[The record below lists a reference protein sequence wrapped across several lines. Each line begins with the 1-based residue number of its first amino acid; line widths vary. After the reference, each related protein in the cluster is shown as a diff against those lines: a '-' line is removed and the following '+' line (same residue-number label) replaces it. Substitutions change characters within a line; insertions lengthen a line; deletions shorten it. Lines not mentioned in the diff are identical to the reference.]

1 MLLLTD
7 RWPNSAVTEFL
18 DEEIHYLAAVFEK
31 VVIVPT
37 RPDGPV
43 RLQLPV
49 NVFVDYSLANRLTS
63 FGPWKWPAPRKM
75 VVAFRSLT
83 PKRCGLGANRIK
95 NWRDWLNVS
104 WQRASL
110 IGRSDFLS
118 VSGWAKKRKRPDVVY
133 TFWLTSSSVAL
144 KAAWPGVPIVSRVHG
159 GDLYSE
165 VHGWE
170 SIPFQADSVEAVSL
184 LASVSDHGRMY
195 LKRKFPTSTEKIV
208 TRRLGI
214 PDLGI
219 PERSSREADQVAIL
233 SASSIIP
240 VKRVDLILQVMQM
253 LVSSGLRVKWTHL
266 GDGPGRTALERALSV
281 DTANSL
287 RVELRGH
294 VPLYEVRRELVSGRH
309 DLFINLSLSEGAPV
323 SLMEAQCVGMPVVA
337 TDVGGTS
344 EVIFEAFNELVS
356 SSASLIEICAAVRRA
371 INRDSKECTWRREY
385 WSAKYYA
392 AANYTSWATE
402 IREIARLSRV

>member
-1 MLLLTD
+1 
-7 RWPNSAVTEFL
+7 
-18 DEEIHYLAAVFEK
+18 
-31 VVIVPT
+31 
-37 RPDGPV
+37 
-43 RLQLPV
+43 
-49 NVFVDYSLANRLTS
+49 
-63 FGPWKWPAPRKM
+63 
-75 VVAFRSLT
+75 
-83 PKRCGLGANRIK
+83 
-95 NWRDWLNVS
+95 
-104 WQRASL
+104 
-110 IGRSDFLS
+110 
-118 VSGWAKKRKRPDVVY
+118 
-133 TFWLTSSSVAL
+133 
-144 KAAWPGVPIVSRVHG
+144 
-159 GDLYSE
+159 
-165 VHGWE
+165 
-170 SIPFQADSVEAVSL
+170 
-184 LASVSDHGRMY
+184 MY